1 LNFYR
6 NKKVLITGHT
16 GFKGTWLF
24 KRSGDYRAQSLF
36 HQALSVCVRAF
47 SSLSDEN
54 RLAGDEISWK
64 NVSDGGPH
72 EANFLKL
79 DCSRLKTVFGWKP
92 VWNVERAMEKI
103 VEWTLAYRQKEDM
116 YEVMCRQIEEFVE

>member
-1 LNFYR
+1 M
-6 NKKVLITGHT
+6 T
-16 GFKGTWLF
+16 LF
-24 KRSGDYRAQSLF
+24 CDQW
-36 HQALSVCVRAF
+36 
-47 SSLSDEN
+47 N
-54 RLAGDEISWK
+54 RLAGDEIGWK

-79 DCSRLKTVFGWKP
+79 DCSRLKSVFGWKP

-116 YEVMCRQIEEFVE
+116 YEVMCRQIEEFIKDEK